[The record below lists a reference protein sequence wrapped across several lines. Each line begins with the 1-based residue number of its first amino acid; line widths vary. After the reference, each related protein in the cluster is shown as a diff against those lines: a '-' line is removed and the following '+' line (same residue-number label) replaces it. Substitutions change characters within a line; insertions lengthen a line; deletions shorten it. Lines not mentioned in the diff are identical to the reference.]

1 MITEINTLLCLFR
14 DCFSRGAAFSWFVI
28 MMVGFMVRLDH
39 HGVTSM
45 VRWLHLDASHYH
57 ALLAFFRADSWKLSV
72 ILQKWQEI
80 VLSQS
85 PPVMIDDRLVMI
97 GDGIKIC
104 KEAEKMPG
112 VKKLFQESDNSN
124 KPSFIY
130 GHHFG
135 VLGLLAGLLNKKI
148 FCIPLGA
155 ELHEGAQA
163 LREMQNK
170 PTPMVNG
177 RVKISITTLMAA
189 LAVKHITGM
198 GRETILVLDA
208 YFAVGPVFLML
219 KAATNSAGQRIAH
232 VITRAKSNVVA
243 YKDPPPRTGRRG
255 APKKY
260 GAKVHLR
267 ELFTKSRDQFE
278 EATIDIY
285 NKRKTIKLL
294 TQDLIW
300 KPIKEKIRFVLVID
314 GEDRFILMCSDLLLS
329 PESIIKAYG
338 YRFKIEVT
346 FKVLKQVMGAFG
358 YHFWTSVWP
367 KIGKRTECDLSNCL
381 DIYPQMLMKQTLNAI
396 EGFVN
401 FGCIATGILQ
411 LMSIKFHDT
420 IWCRYRGWLR
430 TISSSIPSE
439 ETVKLVV
446 QQEFYHNFHCFK
458 NTATYRIIMSKLR
471 KSFVIKLPEAA

>member
-1 MITEINTLLCLFR
+1 
-14 DCFSRGAAFSWFVI
+14 
-28 MMVGFMVRLDH
+28 MVRLDH

-45 VRWLHLDASHYH
+45 VRWLRLDASYYQ

-97 GDGIKIC
+97 GDGIKIG

-124 KPSFIY
+124 KSPFIY

-135 VLGLLAGLLNKKI
+135 VLGLLAGVLHKKI
-148 FCIPLGA
+148 FCIPLSA

-170 PTPMVNG
+170 PVPVVNG
-177 RVKISITTLMAA
+177 SEKISITTLMAA
-189 LAVKHITGM
+189 LAVKHIIGM

-208 YFAVGPVFLML
+208 YFAVGPVFLLL
-219 KAATNSAGQRIAH
+219 KEATDSAGQRIAH

-243 YKDPPPRTGRRG
+243 YKDPPPKTRRRG

-260 GAKVHLR
+260 GPKVKLY
-267 ELFTKSRDQFE
+267 ELFANSRDQFKE
-278 EATIDIY
+278 VTIDIY
-285 NKRKTIKLL
+285 NKRRTIQLL

-300 KPIKEKIRFVLVID
+300 KPIKEKVRFVLVID
-314 GEDRFILMCSDLLLS
+314 GEECFILMCSDLLLS
-329 PESIIKAYG
+329 PENIIMAYG

-381 DIYPQMLMKQTLNAI
+381 DVYPRMLIGQTLNAI

-411 LMSIKFHDT
+411 LLSIRFHDT

-430 TISSSIPSE
+430 TFSSAIPSE

-446 QQEFYHNFHCFK
+446 QHEFYHNFHCFK
-458 NTATYRIIMSKLR
+458 NTATYRIIMSKIR
-471 KSFVIKLPEAA
+471 RSFNVVLPEAA